1 MMIKKVFATCLAV
14 VFVSSYGLAAPP
26 IPVLGQVIASNVSVD
41 NMQVPSG
48 TTLLGRTLVATSQE
62 PAFVHLSS
70 GQSIQLHRNSKAYI
84 EKGPADVIQV
94 SVRSGTLS
102 YRTADG
108 LATATPA
115 STVVFAPEVLPTSIP
130 EHQGVKVVLVR
141 EAQAGANTIR
151 VNDVSQLDSQMELLI
166 KSPDGRMQEVH
177 RVESFDG
184 DNVILMASLGNSFPT
199 SSTAGSSPT
208 AGSSALPPTAFG
220 FEGGVGTIVL
230 VSVVGLTVGTLAKA
244 ALSDD
249 VHTPKVTSP

>member
-48 TTLLGRTLVATSQE
+48 TTLLGRTLVTTSQE

-70 GQSIQLHRNSKAYI
+70 GHSVQLHRNSKAYI

-102 YRTADG
+102 YRTANG

-141 EAQAGANTIR
+141 EAQSGARTIK

-184 DNVILMASLGNSFPT
+184 DNVILMASLGNNFPT

-208 AGSSALPPTAFG
+208 GSSALPPTAFG
-220 FEGGVGTIVL
+220 FEGGVGTLVL
-230 VSVVGLTVGTLAKA
+230 ISVVGLTVGTLAKA

>member
-1 MMIKKVFATCLAV
+1 MIKKVFAVCLGV
-14 VFVSSYGLAAPP
+14 IFVSSYGLAAPP
-26 IPVLGQVIASNVSVD
+26 IPVLGQIIASNVSVD
-41 NMQVPSG
+41 SMQVPSG
-48 TTLLGRTLVATSQE
+48 TTLLGSTLVTTSKE
-62 PAFVHLSS
+62 SAFVHLSS
-70 GQSIQLHRNSKAYI
+70 GHSIQLHRNSKAYI

-108 LATATPA
+108 LATAIPA

-130 EHQGVKVVLVR
+130 EHQGIKVVLVR
-141 EAQAGANTIR
+141 EAQAGARTIK
-151 VNDVSQLDSQMELLI
+151 VNDVSQLDSQMDLLI

-208 AGSSALPPTAFG
+208 GSSKLPPTAFG
-220 FEGGVGTIVL
+220 LDGGTGTIIL
-230 VSVVGLTVGTLAKA
+230 LAVVGLTVGTLAKA